1 MLTRKTTDSDLLSS
15 KRQFLVV
22 VNNLDVSS
30 DYLKKLIKDLMGECS
45 KKLKQ
50 ADTDKE
56 KLESCFIDLGACA
69 QVFKE
74 LLQVLF
80 ICLWGKIS
88 SLRLVL

>member
-1 MLTRKTTDSDLLSS
+1 M
-15 KRQFLVV
+15 V